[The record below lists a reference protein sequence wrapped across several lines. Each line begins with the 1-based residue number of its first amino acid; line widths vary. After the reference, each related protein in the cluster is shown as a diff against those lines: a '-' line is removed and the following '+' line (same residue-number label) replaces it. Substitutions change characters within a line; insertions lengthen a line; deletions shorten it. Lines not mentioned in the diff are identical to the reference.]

1 MHLIGFT
8 GKPAAGKTFVAD
20 RFADKV
26 SAPMIEMGDVV
37 TARAADHLSVSPD
50 ELTSNQKGTAAT
62 ELREMN
68 GETVFADATVD
79 NARQTGESVV
89 VISGV
94 RTPEE
99 IAVFEDKAD
108 DVTIVLVDAS
118 FETRYNRFV
127 ERDRED
133 EAEYSR
139 DDFRSRT
146 ERELGWGLDRV
157 LDDELYDVTIV
168 NDSTVASLDS
178 SLEELESS
186 V

>member
-8 GKPAAGKTFVAD
+8 GKPAAGKTFAAE
-20 RFADKV
+20 RFAEQI
-26 SAPMIEMGDVV
+26 SAPIIEMGDVV
-37 TARAADHLSVSPD
+37 TARAAEYIGVEPED
-50 ELTSNQKGTAAT
+50 LTSNQKGTAAT
-62 ELREMN
+62 ELREKY
-68 GETVFADATVD
+68 GDTVFADATVD
-79 NARQTGESVV
+79 EARQTGSSVV

-99 IAVFEDKAD
+99 ISLFEDESA
-108 DVTIVLVDAS
+108 DVTIVLVDAP
-118 FETRYNRFV
+118 FDTRYTRFV

-168 NDSTVASLDS
+168 NDSTVSSLD
-178 SLEELESS
+178 LALDELEST